1 MIDWIMIGFYTVMLL
16 LGVWQ
21 LYRVYGFYKWDK
33 KAKILPTAPAVI
45 FYGGYFGVVLIL
57 TSITFMTGITNIKFG
72 HTFYVIVGI
81 LLMLAALAIFR
92 RGRKMSKKLKKD
104 DSNLEV
110 VQTYLI
116 AFVLLFTGFL
126 NFFK

>member
-1 MIDWIMIGFYTVMLL
+1 MIDWVMIGFYTVMLL

-21 LYRVYGFYKWDK
+21 LYRVYGFYKGDK

-126 NFFK
+126 NIFK

>member
-1 MIDWIMIGFYTVMLL
+1 MIDWVMIGFYTVMLL

-45 FYGGYFGVVLIL
+45 FYGGE
-57 TSITFMTGITNIKFG
+57 
-72 HTFYVIVGI
+72 IVGI

>member
-1 MIDWIMIGFYTVMLL
+1 MIDWVMIGFYTVMLL

-21 LYRVYGFYKWDK
+21 LYHVYCFYKWDK